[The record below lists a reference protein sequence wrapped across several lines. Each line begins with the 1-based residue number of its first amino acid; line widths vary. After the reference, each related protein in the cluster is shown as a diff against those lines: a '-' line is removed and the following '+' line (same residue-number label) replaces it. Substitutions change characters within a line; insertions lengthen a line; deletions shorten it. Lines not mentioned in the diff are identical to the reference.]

1 MANSHLILLS
11 MLIPIFA
18 ATTSATLAAESPAAN
33 VKQQTGPIS
42 DGLRVFTCGHS
53 FHATV
58 IPDLVSEIAESAKI
72 KGHTIVGVS
81 MIGGSRAIRHFEVP
95 DAQNKAK
102 AALTEGKVDVLT
114 LSCMERPDDG
124 ISSFAKLAVE
134 HNPNVRVTL
143 QELWI
148 PEDHWPFDAA
158 HRINKSPEDF
168 NASTMDALKK
178 THVPYFQV
186 MEDYVNALNAS
197 LGKQVVFI
205 VPDAQATL
213 ALREKIIAGTAP
225 GLKKQSELFKDGWGH
240 PRPTLRL
247 LSAYCHFAV
256 IYRRSPVGLPIP
268 PSSIKEG
275 VKDEALNRLL
285 QELAWDAV
293 IHHPLSG
300 VK

>member
-1 MANSHLILLS
+1 MASAHLLFLS
-11 MLIPIFA
+11 MLIPIFV
-18 ATTSATLAAESPAAN
+18 ATTNATVAAESPSAN
-33 VKQQTGPIS
+33 AKQPAGPIS

-58 IPDLVSEIAESAKI
+58 IPDLVSEIAASAGI

-81 MIGGSRAIRHFEVP
+81 MLGGSRAIRHFEVP
-95 DAQNKAK
+95 DAKNQAK

-124 ISSFAKLAVE
+124 ISSFAKLAME
-134 HNPNVRVTL
+134 HNPNVRVTV

-158 HRINKSPEDF
+158 HRINTSRETFNSSTIED
-168 NASTMDALKK
+168 LRK
-178 THVPYFQV
+178 THEPYFKV
-186 MEDYVNALNAS
+186 MEDYVTTLNRS
-197 LGKQVVFI
+197 FGKQVVFI

-213 ALREKIIAGTAP
+213 ALRERIIAGTAP
-225 GLKKQSELFKDGWGH
+225 SLKKQAELFADAWGH
-240 PRPTLRL
+240 PKEPLRL
-247 LSAYCHFAV
+247 LSSYCHFAV
-256 IYRRSPVGLPIP
+256 MYRRSPVGLPIP
-268 PSSIKEG
+268 PSSLKKGI
-275 VKDEALNRLL
+275 KDEALNRLL